1 MMRLLAVLMLIGG
14 VAQAAPVKFSDAL
27 QAKFHH
33 ERCLACHQFNSA
45 KNNGR
50 NFNSH
55 RSRYLCSKC
64 HTPQIIGQKETTW
77 MAPDAKFDYTGFD
90 ARSTCEMAKRNLG
103 NDPNRIREHLLHDG
117 RVRWAIESGMT
128 PSRQKAAVPGGYA
141 EWERDV
147 LTWVSGGMR
156 CE

>member
-1 MMRLLAVLMLIGG
+1 MAAGSLRQSRPHPIYSLRRTLETSAAGAIGQM
-14 VAQAAPVKFSDAL
+14 VDKAALP
-27 QAKFHH
+27 Q
-33 ERCLACHQFNSA
+33 NSA

-77 MAPDAKFDYTGFD
+77 MAPEAKFDYTGFD

-103 NDPNRIREHLLHDG
+103 NDSNRIREHLLHDG

-147 LTWVSGGMR
+147 LAWVSGGMR